1 MANQVYEFMTAVR
14 GYHSYKTYW
23 DPVCNQTLYSSHEVG
38 NPFDP
43 FAIKVCNDDG
53 EIVVHLL
60 IEISRIRKFLLDRG
74 FTSTV
79 HLTSTYYRRSPL
91 MESGLEIP
99 CKIAIAMDIQT
110 KRQQEVLDRYEQLV
124 YSLYFEPPD
133 GEDIVGSFQNK
144 DQDELPAQVVP
155 RKRKSE
161 PEKRSTKDESG
172 LKDTRS
178 FTCTTRKTK
187 KNSECKSNNDVKNND
202 VIEID

>member
-1 MANQVYEFMTAVR
+1 MIMYFSVRFYEKQKQGSITAFILKQRKNDQNHLLSNWIVIMANQVYEFMTAVR

-110 KRQQEVLDRYEQLV
+110 KRQQEVLDRYE
-124 YSLYFEPPD
+124 
-133 GEDIVGSFQNK
+133 
-144 DQDELPAQVVP
+144 
-155 RKRKSE
+155 
-161 PEKRSTKDESG
+161 
-172 LKDTRS
+172 
-178 FTCTTRKTK
+178 
-187 KNSECKSNNDVKNND
+187 
-202 VIEID
+202 

>member
-1 MANQVYEFMTAVR
+1 MTNQVYEFMTAVR

-23 DPVCNQTLYSSHEVG
+23 NPVCNQTLYGSYEVG

-53 EIVVHLL
+53 KIVVHLP

-74 FTSTV
+74 FTLTV

-91 MESGLEIP
+91 MESELKIP
-99 CKIAIAMDIQT
+99 CKIAIAIDIRT

-124 YSLYFEPPD
+124 YSLYFEPRD
-133 GEDIVGSFQNK
+133 GEDIVGSFQKK
-144 DQDELPAQVVP
+144 DQDALPAQVVP

-172 LKDTRS
+172 LKDIRR
-178 FTCTTRKTK
+178 FTCTTKKTK
-187 KNSECKSNNDVKNND
+187 KGSECKSNNDVKDND